1 MSELDQ
7 QRSTW
12 LENLHP
18 GKHPFRTLE
27 GRGVGTTLPQ
37 LIPFGHQTLCGDDVS
52 QHACAYGRLWVQQST
67 SVNSS
72 GWLISDLAA
81 CSYSATYFSIILSD
95 EKRLSASRLHKALSI
110 SLAAEMASAISATL
124 FTRKPVRPCGTSS
137 FRAPFR
143 YAITGVP
150 QAIASIATSE
160 LVSGTR
166 LGIKRHFAP
175 ARRDRFLPLPTV
187 PRKRWPY
194 FNRGRISCSK
204 YAWCTGYG

>member
-27 GRGVGTTLPQ
+27 GRGIGTALPQ

-81 CSYSATYFSIILSD
+81 CSYSATYFSIIPSD

-110 SLAAEMASAISATL
+110 SPAAEMASAISA
-124 FTRKPVRPCGTSS
+124 RWGRQRC
-137 FRAPFR
+137 PFF
-143 YAITGVP
+143 
-150 QAIASIATSE
+150 E
-160 LVSGTR
+160 LVEIDTE
-166 LGIKRHFAP
+166 
-175 ARRDRFLPLPTV
+175 ARRVRSRNV
-187 PRKRWPY
+187 GVHAVKRVAVAMA
-194 FNRGRISCSK
+194 RRARCTSQGVAAGRRREGTTPV
-204 YAWCTGYG
+204 AGEV